1 MQATMVNF
9 LELLPVVL
17 VSIVIATF
25 ITRESHNGGLR
36 WMDSN
41 HKGRFAMTGPEGS
54 EEDGQRSQEK
64 PGNVSTDGDL
74 VLVVTINIT
83 KGRETGFTVSSAPDR
98 DALEAES
105 TGGLNAY
112 EATTIQAR
120 EQTVLCHSD
129 THRWTG
135 LLGTVFNSIITPIV
149 WKPCCSLFHLGFI
162 SLKIGFCCAYLFV
175 ISAVILLCISTAF
188 RESKLSNKLIQNY
201 FLPTITGMLV
211 YLLGVLVLYAIL
223 PVTCMSLVVVYRS
236 ITNWFPK
243 MRLTSEETIA
253 RCTVELPLRVL
264 SLALAQTMKKRTPAH
279 FVNVNP
285 QYQQQHLHFRRNRR
299 CG

>member
-17 VSIVIATF
+17 VSIAIATF
-25 ITRESHNGGLR
+25 ITRESHNGGLK

-41 HKGRFAMTGPEGS
+41 HNGRFAMTGPEGS

-74 VLVVTINIT
+74 VFVVTINIT
-83 KGRETGFTVSSAPDR
+83 QGRETGFTVPSAHDR

-105 TGGLNAY
+105 T
-112 EATTIQAR
+112 
-120 EQTVLCHSD
+120 
-129 THRWTG
+129 
-135 LLGTVFNSIITPIV
+135 
-149 WKPCCSLFHLGFI
+149 
-162 SLKIGFCCAYLFV
+162 
-175 ISAVILLCISTAF
+175 
-188 RESKLSNKLIQNY
+188 
-201 FLPTITGMLV
+201 
-211 YLLGVLVLYAIL
+211 
-223 PVTCMSLVVVYRS
+223 VVYRS